1 MEFRVITQIT
11 AIAAAAAAADD
22 DDDECLF
29 VFEKNMFNYDLLK
42 LSTSHD

>member
-1 MEFRVITQIT
+1 MEFKVTTQIT
-11 AIAAAAAAADD
+11 AIAAAADD
-22 DDDECLF
+22 DDGCLF